1 MSTLEELQQQL
12 PLLIDQLTQ
21 KGIMTSDEG
30 NVLLDTIRDSDLS
43 QGDLNAL
50 ILDLSREAGLP
61 VVTDTIN
68 KVARWR
74 KIIIGLMLAGITGV
88 ELESNIPGIY
98 YSLYEKLSTT
108 VMSLLNAGIP
118 KDQIRDFINNAQM
131 PSMPSMP
138 SMPNMNPLAR
148 LSNLKDKVISGF
160 FIASSIILACVNMVC
175 SAGQTIAEQL
185 SIDNLKFTS
194 NLAAQ
199 MASPVGITYAIQ
211 ILKGEY
217 DRSIADFIDTG
228 AIQRALS
235 KADDTVI
242 DVKRSIAAAVAES
255 AINVDDMKLGIKWTN
270 LVPDRRIDADTD
282 RSINN
287 EIERAISDIFSDPNN
302 SAMFSKIEM
311 LNEILEVL
319 RAKDKARA
327 IQQFT
332 AKYRDTGSS
341 RIPILLTLLTAP
353 PAQKSKYGTM
363 SQPDPTT
370 YAMPGADLNM
380 TRSASFMGPY
390 KEEFPGAKTVFHQ
403 EKSNLGRFD
412 AATAKE
418 HLIRLGII
426 PPQINV
432 KKITWDP
439 STNDLLNVFINIYV
453 ASIDPEL
460 VDKLNFLSP
469 PDHNEIIMRINEMA
483 RENGANGM
491 ISSFKDPL
499 NQDNTLKQL
508 GKNFKDMYDSIKIQI
523 ETKPTTKKDLSGG
536 RYKKSRHYKRKRMT
550 QRRRMTKR
558 KRTIQKKRMT
568 QRKGKKRRSTKR
580 KR

>member
-1 MSTLEELQQQL
+1 MSTQEELLDQL
-12 PLLIDQLTQ
+12 PRLIRELTN
-21 KGIMTSDEG
+21 KGIMTEDEG
-30 NVLLDTIRDSDLS
+30 DALLNTIMSANLPL
-43 QGDLNAL
+43 GELNAL
-50 ILDLSREAGLP
+50 FLDLSMEAGLP

-88 ELESNIPGIY
+88 KLESNIPGIY

-131 PSMPSMP
+131 PSMPSM
-138 SMPNMNPLAR
+138 NPLAR

-160 FIASSIILACVNMVC
+160 FIASSIVLACVNMVC
-175 SAGQTIAEQL
+175 SAAQTIAEQL
-185 SIDNLKFTS
+185 SIDNLKFTT

-199 MASPVGITYAIQ
+199 MATPVGITYAIQ

-217 DRSIADFIDTG
+217 DRSIAEFIDTG

-242 DVKRSIAAAVAES
+242 DIKRSIVTAVAKS
-255 AINVDDMKLGIKWTN
+255 AINVDDMKLGVKWTN
-270 LVPDRRIDADTD
+270 LVPDRTIDPSTD

-287 EIERAISDIFSDPNN
+287 EIERAINDIFTDSNN
-302 SAMFSKIEM
+302 SAMFSKIKM
-311 LNEILEVL
+311 LNDILEVL
-319 RAKDKARA
+319 RAKDKALA
-327 IQQFT
+327 IQGFT
-332 AKYRDTGSS
+332 AKYRETGSS
-341 RIPILLTLLTAP
+341 RIPILLSLLTAP
-353 PAQKSKYGTM
+353 PAQKSNYGSF
-363 SQPDPTT
+363 SQPDPTS
-370 YAMPGADLNM
+370 YAIPGDDFKM

-412 AATAKE
+412 AAKAKE
-418 HLIRLGII
+418 DLIRLGVI
-426 PPQINV
+426 PRQINV

-439 STNDLLNVFINIYV
+439 STDDLLNVFINIYV

-469 PDHNEIIMRINEMA
+469 PDHNEIIMRINELA
-483 RENGANGM
+483 RENGANGN
-491 ISSFKDPL
+491 D
-499 NQDNTLKQL
+499 
-508 GKNFKDMYDSIKIQI
+508 IK
-523 ETKPTTKKDLSGG
+523 LL
-536 RYKKSRHYKRKRMT
+536 
-550 QRRRMTKR
+550 
-558 KRTIQKKRMT
+558 
-568 QRKGKKRRSTKR
+568 
-580 KR
+580 

>member
-12 PLLIDQLTQ
+12 PLLIDQLIQ
-21 KGIMTSDEG
+21 KGVMTVDEG
-30 NVLLDTIRDSDLS
+30 DALLDTIRDSDLS

-108 VMSLLNAGIP
+108 VMSLLNAGIA
-118 KDQIRDFINNAQM
+118 KDQIRDFINNAQ
-131 PSMPSMP
+131 MPSMP

-311 LNEILEVL
+311 LNDILEVL

-363 SQPDPTT
+363 SQPDPTS
-370 YAMPGADLNM
+370 YAIPGDDFKM

-390 KEEFPGAKTVFHQ
+390 KEEFPGAKTVSHQ
-403 EKSNLGRFD
+403 FKSNLGRLD
-412 AATAKE
+412 AARDIE
-418 HLIRLGII
+418 GLQ
-426 PPQINV
+426 QIGMLPSKSKV
-432 KKITWDP
+432 KKITWNKD
-439 STNDLLNVFINIYV
+439 SDRFLYEFINV
-453 ASIDPEL
+453 WLNEKDPIL
-460 VDKLNFLSP
+460 IQKLNLLSP
-469 PDHNEIIMRINEMA
+469 EDHNVIINRIRDMA
-483 RENGANGM
+483 
-491 ISSFKDPL
+491 SSGGYEL
-499 NQDNTLKQL
+499 LSSLDNPNL
-508 GKNFKDMYDSIKIQI
+508 DRS
-523 ETKPTTKKDLSGG
+523 KKDLYKLFNTIYDTIILQIDTYTGG
-536 RYKKSRHYKRKRMT
+536 RHYKKSRHYKKR
-550 QRRRMTKR
+550 RITKR